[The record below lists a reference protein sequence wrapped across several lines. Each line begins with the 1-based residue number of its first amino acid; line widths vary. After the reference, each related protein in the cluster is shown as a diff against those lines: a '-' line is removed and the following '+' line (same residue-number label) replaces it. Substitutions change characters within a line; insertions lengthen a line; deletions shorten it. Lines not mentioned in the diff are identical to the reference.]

1 MAHTWF
7 MQMQEAGM
15 TQQDETTNRQIAEA
29 AGYRLGT
36 ADYYNP
42 GGEYE
47 APAVLRPDGRP
58 VQLYADQ
65 GLHALSIDEQWEK
78 AARMADHT
86 DHTFDR
92 PIRDGEI
99 AYDVAN
105 DWFYNRAHRYLLD
118 DGEQMLMRQWRRE
131 GRIVVDGE
139 TVRLAKEGER

>member
-15 TQQDETTNRQIAEA
+15 R
-29 AGYRLGT
+29 
-36 ADYYNP
+36 
-42 GGEYE
+42 
-47 APAVLRPDGRP
+47 
-58 VQLYADQ
+58 
-65 GLHALSIDEQWEK
+65 
-78 AARMADHT
+78 DHT
-86 DHTFDR
+86 LDR